1 MPLVSVPCPDC
12 GASTYLSLPDGNRF
26 VTTEPGEGDGDR
38 TDLTE
43 ETLTCDDCGATFPAL
58 HGPAD
63 G

>member
-12 GASTYLSLPDGNRF
+12 GASTYLSIPDGNRF
-26 VTTEPGEGDGDR
+26 VTAEPGAGDEDR
-38 TDLTE
+38 SDLTE
-43 ETLTCDDCGATFPAL
+43 ETLTCDACGSEFPAL